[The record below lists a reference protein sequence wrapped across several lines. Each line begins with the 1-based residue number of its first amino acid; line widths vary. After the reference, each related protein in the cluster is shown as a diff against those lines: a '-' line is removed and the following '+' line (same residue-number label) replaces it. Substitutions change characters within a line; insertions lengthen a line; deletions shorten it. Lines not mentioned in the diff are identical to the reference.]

1 MHSVCKKWK
10 YCVTKKCNLF
20 FRYQEPY
27 INFIKYI
34 FTACKSQ
41 TVLIIGFILNLF
53 AILHKESMHVSYIQT
68 RVSSISEQN
77 NSCNENNFIASHLTK
92 TKFDVTFSSKESRR
106 NMTRD
111 FSRNLQHFWHLRHH
125 VLQVGSLNIYLCKWH
140 A

>member
-1 MHSVCKKWK
+1 MHSVCKKWR
-10 YCVTKKCNLF
+10 YCVTKNVICL
-20 FRYQEPY
+20 RYQEPY
-27 INFIKYI
+27 INFMKYI

-53 AILHKESMHVSYIQT
+53 AILHKESMHVSYKPGFPP
-68 RVSSISEQN
+68 SSEQN

-125 VLQVGSLNIYLCKWH
+125 ELQVGSLNIFLCKWH

>member
-1 MHSVCKKWK
+1 MHSECKKWK
-10 YCVTKKCNLF
+10 YCVTKNVICL
-20 FRYQEPY
+20 RYQEPN

-53 AILHKESMHVSYIQT
+53 AILHKESMHVSYKPGF
-68 RVSSISEQN
+68 SPSSEQN

>member
-10 YCVTKKCNLF
+10 YCVTKNVICL
-20 FRYQEPY
+20 RYQEPY

-53 AILHKESMHVSYIQT
+53 AILHKESMHVSHIQT

>member
-10 YCVTKKCNLF
+10 YCVTKNVICL
-20 FRYQEPY
+20 RYQEPY
-27 INFIKYI
+27 INFMKYI

-53 AILHKESMHVSYIQT
+53 AILHKESMHVSYKPGFPP
-68 RVSSISEQN
+68 SSEQN

-92 TKFDVTFSSKESRR
+92 TRFDVTFSSKESRR

-125 VLQVGSLNIYLCKWH
+125 ELQVGSLNIYLCKWH

>member
-10 YCVTKKCNLF
+10 YCVTKNVICL
-20 FRYQEPY
+20 RYQEPY

-53 AILHKESMHVSYIQT
+53 AILHKESVHVSYKPGFPP
-68 RVSSISEQN
+68 SSEQN
-77 NSCNENNFIASHLTK
+77 NSYNENNFIAFHLTK

-106 NMTRD
+106 NKTRD

-125 VLQVGSLNIYLCKWH
+125 ELQVGSLNIYLCKWH

>member
-1 MHSVCKKWK
+1 MHSVCKKMK
-10 YCVTKKCNLF
+10 ILCNKKCNCL
-20 FRYQEPY
+20 RYQEPY
-27 INFIKYI
+27 INFMKYI

-53 AILHKESMHVSYIQT
+53 SILHKESMHVSYIQT

>member
-53 AILHKESMHVSYIQT
+53 AILHKESMHVSYKPGFPP
-68 RVSSISEQN
+68 SSEQN
-77 NSCNENNFIASHLTK
+77 NSCNENNFIASH
-92 TKFDVTFSSKESRR
+92 
-106 NMTRD
+106 
-111 FSRNLQHFWHLRHH
+111 
-125 VLQVGSLNIYLCKWH
+125 
-140 A
+140 

>member
-10 YCVTKKCNLF
+10 YCVTKNVICL
-20 FRYQEPY
+20 RYQEPY

-53 AILHKESMHVSYIQT
+53 AILHKESMHVSYKPGFPP
-68 RVSSISEQN
+68 SSEQN

-111 FSRNLQHFWHLRHH
+111 FSRNVQHFWHLRHH
-125 VLQVGSLNIYLCKWH
+125 ELQVGSLNIYLCKWH

>member
-1 MHSVCKKWK
+1 M
-10 YCVTKKCNLF
+10 
-20 FRYQEPY
+20 
-27 INFIKYI
+27 KYI

-111 FSRNLQHFWHLRHH
+111 FSRNLQHFWHLRGWVVEYIFVQMTCIIDKFVIDSDFCHQRYSF
-125 VLQVGSLNIYLCKWH
+125 LLFPLYLYQS
-140 A
+140 

>member
-10 YCVTKKCNLF
+10 YCVTKNVICL
-20 FRYQEPY
+20 RYQEPY

-68 RVSSISEQN
+68 MVSSISEQN

-125 VLQVGSLNIYLCKWH
+125 ELQVGSLNIYLCKWH

>member
-1 MHSVCKKWK
+1 MHSVCKKMK
-10 YCVTKKCNLF
+10 ILCNKKCNLF

-53 AILHKESMHVSYIQT
+53 SILHKESMHVSYIQT

-92 TKFDVTFSSKESRR
+92 TKFDVTLSSKESR
-106 NMTRD
+106 RD

-125 VLQVGSLNIYLCKWH
+125 VLQVGSLNIYLCK
-140 A
+140 